1 MEKCLQ
7 YVFGM
12 CKSVNLIA
20 FIEYGVENMLNNI
33 FFFLEMFGG
42 FKIGCTFVSVFMV
55 KDFKVVKTSCRED
68 KCFYVFRFMLRY

>member
-7 YVFGM
+7 ITVDMYI
-12 CKSVNLIA
+12 SVNLIA
-20 FIEYGVENMLNNI
+20 IVRRGLENMLNNI
-33 FFFLEMFGG
+33 LFFLEMFGG
-42 FKIGCTFVSVFMV
+42 TKIGCTFVSVFMV